1 MVAVGFTR
9 EVRTIDKEFL
19 ELDKQT
25 QKLISKH
32 ERNIKKN
39 YKKALD
45 DLRKQVADLYEK
57 YGDADGK
64 LSLET
69 MNKYARLDN
78 LKKSIQDSLNEVY
91 KANKQEIYTNL
102 KEVYKLNSEGVVKPL
117 EKSISYLPNTKI
129 NFDSILKTLDV
140 AKTINEEMA
149 GLNWAERL
157 GKHRA
162 DVIYNVEKT
171 VREGLYNGDTYK
183 TMATR
188 LKDSLEGDVINPT
201 RIVRTEGARVMS
213 TAQTDVLNK
222 VADKVPMKKIWL
234 SANDERTRDTHIA
247 MHKKE
252 VDYEDVFIL
261 PDGTEM
267 FAPLQGGNAKNVINC
282 RCVMSIR
289 IAEEA
294 EDKAWKEPAAEP
306 EPKVKEERKQI
317 EKVEELKKL
326 KESGMSEV
334 DYNQY
339 LNTINNSNPDIKRLY
354 SKYADDIG
362 SVKETKNGGV
372 YYSEKNELEF
382 SYPTAAGRHKYS
394 VLAHEYGHYFD
405 YKAKYK
411 NISFSEI
418 TKVRDITGIDY
429 VFVDRACMSDEF
441 LAAVRKDKKHI
452 KSIITSEKKADLY
465 DNHASSGVQDAIDGL
480 FPKSRIF
487 WGHGEKYYNRYYAEI
502 EYRDKSRGTSVK
514 TTLQKAYKEMG
525 FDAKT
530 LTKTKA
536 IVREYRAASEIWA
549 NVMASEVTGG
559 KSLDYVKEYL
569 PNSYKAML
577 EIIKGA
583 E

>member
-1 MVAVGFTR
+1 M
-9 EVRTIDKEFL
+9 IDKEFL

-25 QKLISKH
+25 QKLITRH

-45 DLRKQVADLYEK
+45 DLRKQIADLYEK
-57 YGDADGK
+57 YGDSEGK

-78 LKKSIQDSLNEVY
+78 LKKSIQDSLNDVY
-91 KANKQEIYTNL
+91 KANKQEIYENL
-102 KEVYKLNSEGVVKPL
+102 KEVYKLNSEEVAKLL
-117 EKSISYLPNTKI
+117 EKGISYLPNTKI
-129 NFDSILKTLDV
+129 NFDGILKTLDV
-140 AKTINEEMA
+140 AKTINQEMA

-157 GKHRA
+157 GKHRS
-162 DVIYNVEKT
+162 DVIYNVERT

-183 TMATR
+183 TMAKR

-234 SANDERTRDTHIA
+234 SANDERTRDTHVA

-282 RCVMSIR
+282 RCVLSIR
-289 IAEEA
+289 IAEET
-294 EDKAWKEPAAEP
+294 EGKAWKEPTAEP
-306 EPKVKEERKQI
+306 EVKEEAREV
-317 EKVEELKKL
+317 EKIEELKKL
-326 KESGMSEV
+326 KASGMSEL
-334 DYNQY
+334 DYSQY
-339 LNTINNSNPDIKRLY
+339 LNTINNSSPEIKHLY
-354 SKYADDIG
+354 SKYADDIA

-372 YYSEKNELEF
+372 YYSGKNTLEF
-382 SYPTAAGRHKYS
+382 SYPTAEGRHKYS

-411 NISFSEI
+411 NISYSEI
-418 TKVRDITGIDY
+418 TKVRDITGLDY

-441 LAAVRKDKKHI
+441 LAAVRKDKEHI
-452 KSIITSEKKADLY
+452 KKIITTEKRADLY
-465 DNHASSGVQDAIDGL
+465 NNHASSGVQDAIDGL

-502 EYRDKSRGTSVK
+502 EYNDKARGIATK
-514 TTLQKAYKEMG
+514 NTLQKAYKEMG

-536 IVREYRAASEIWA
+536 IVREYRASSEIWA
-549 NVMASEVTGG
+549 NVMAAEITGG
-559 KSLDYVKEYL
+559 KSLNYVKEYL
-569 PNSYKAML
+569 PNSYKAMI

>member
-1 MVAVGFTR
+1 MR

-69 MNKYARLDN
+69 MNKYTRLDN

-91 KANKQEIYTNL
+91 KANRQEIYANL
-102 KEVYKLNSEGVVKPL
+102 KEVYKLNSEGVIKPL

-129 NFDSILKTLDV
+129 NFDGILKTLDV

-188 LKDSLEGDVINPT
+188 LKESLEGDVINPT

-247 MHKKE
+247 MHRKE

-289 IAEEA
+289 IAEET
-294 EDKAWKEPAAEP
+294 EGKAWKEPATEP
-306 EPKVKEERKQI
+306 EVKEESKQI
-317 EKVEELKKL
+317 EKVEKLKRL
-326 KESGMSEV
+326 KESGMSEL
-334 DYNQY
+334 DYSQY
-339 LNTINNSNPDIKRLY
+339 LNTINNSNPDIKHLY

-372 YYSEKNELEF
+372 YYSEKNKLEF
-382 SYPTAAGRHKYS
+382 SYPTAEGRHKYS

-465 DNHASSGVQDAIDGL
+465 NNHASSGVQDAIDGL

-502 EYRDKSRGTSVK
+502 EIRDKTRGTTVK
-514 TTLQKAYKEMG
+514 KTLQKAYKDMG

-530 LTKTKA
+530 LTKTKE
-536 IVREYRAASEIWA
+536 IVREYRASSEIWA
-549 NVMASEVTGG
+549 NVMAAEVTGG

-569 PNSYKAML
+569 PNSYKAMI

>member
-1 MVAVGFTR
+1 MGFTR

-91 KANKQEIYTNL
+91 KANKQEIYANL

-117 EKSISYLPNTKI
+117 EKSISYLPNTRI
-129 NFDSILKTLDV
+129 NFEGILKTLDV

-213 TAQTDVLNK
+213 TAQTDVLNR

-294 EDKAWKEPAAEP
+294 KGKAWKEPTAADLP
-306 EPKVKEERKQI
+306 EVPVRPSKKDYQDIEDYYTAREKYSNEKEKYNVKLAEIVEISGKKPIAYDTDEKIKGWAARNNFRIDNSVLENVDKRVLSEAIEVQDEMLSKYPFIKKRQDKLHQYGFGYEGDSSYLFEASRGLNFGSTWKDYEYGLKQVYSSLKEGYFTFGDGTLKTLIRHEFGHNIDNYIKATKLSTFDIDDIKII
-317 EKVEELKKL
+317 EKRNVLREKYENELVSLTTKYSKTEYAFTN
-326 KESGMSEV
+326 KSEAFAEGFAE
-334 DYNQY
+334 YS
-339 LNTINNSNPDIKRLY
+339 SNPE
-354 SKYADDIG
+354 S
-362 SVKETKNGGV
+362 
-372 YYSEKNELEF
+372 
-382 SYPTAAGRHKYS
+382 
-394 VLAHEYGHYFD
+394 EYGKMFG
-405 YKAKYK
+405 A
-411 NISFSEI
+411 
-418 TKVRDITGIDY
+418 
-429 VFVDRACMSDEF
+429 F
-441 LAAVRKDKKHI
+441 LER
-452 KSIITSEKKADLY
+452 
-465 DNHASSGVQDAIDGL
+465 
-480 FPKSRIF
+480 
-487 WGHGEKYYNRYYAEI
+487 W
-502 EYRDKSRGTSVK
+502 
-514 TTLQKAYKEMG
+514 
-525 FDAKT
+525 
-530 LTKTKA
+530 
-536 IVREYRAASEIWA
+536 
-549 NVMASEVTGG
+549 
-559 KSLDYVKEYL
+559 
-569 PNSYKAML
+569 L
-577 EIIKGA
+577 E
-583 E
+583 

>member
-1 MVAVGFTR
+1 M
-9 EVRTIDKEFL
+9 RTIDKEFL

-91 KANKQEIYTNL
+91 RTNKQEIYTNL

-117 EKSISYLPNTKI
+117 EKSISYLPNTRI
-129 NFDSILKTLDV
+129 NFEGILKTLDV

-289 IAEEA
+289 IAEET
-294 EDKAWKEPAAEP
+294 EGKAWKEPTPEP
-306 EPKVKEERKQI
+306 EVKEEVSTVIKFKEAKNIQEANEYAQKELGIKNVDYKGVDVAVANEWNKGLADNFARFPELKNAIRHTGTAQSRNNLIKQRMTKDITERYQKNNPDWSI
-317 EKVEELKKL
+317 EKLNPYIKKDVSRRMRNYTIKSNTMAQSWSPGKGLYEDLAGVTINKEYGKSFDNLAKTIAKDVKSQFHPAGTESIRSLLDHEIGHQLDDMLGISKIDEIKKL
-326 KESGMSEV
+326 YDSRTYEAITKDLSTYSWK
-334 DYNQY
+334 N
-339 LNTINNSNPDIKRLY
+339 NNSNRYGEMIAEGWSEYVNNPEPREMAKI
-354 SKYADDIG
+354 IG
-362 SVKETKNGGV
+362 ET
-372 YYSEKNELEF
+372 
-382 SYPTAAGRHKYS
+382 
-394 VLAHEYGHYFD
+394 
-405 YKAKYK
+405 
-411 NISFSEI
+411 
-418 TKVRDITGIDY
+418 
-429 VFVDRACMSDEF
+429 
-441 LAAVRKDKKHI
+441 
-452 KSIITSEKKADLY
+452 
-465 DNHASSGVQDAIDGL
+465 
-480 FPKSRIF
+480 
-487 WGHGEKYYNRYYAEI
+487 I
-502 EYRDKSRGTSVK
+502 E
-514 TTLQKAYKEMG
+514 
-525 FDAKT
+525 
-530 LTKTKA
+530 
-536 IVREYRAASEIWA
+536 REY
-549 NVMASEVTGG
+549 
-559 KSLDYVKEYL
+559 KK
-569 PNSYKAML
+569 KF
-577 EIIKGA
+577 KK
-583 E
+583 

>member
-1 MVAVGFTR
+1 MGFTR

-102 KEVYKLNSEGVVKPL
+102 KEVYKLNSEGVIKPL
-117 EKSISYLPNTKI
+117 EKSISYLPNTRI
-129 NFDSILKTLDV
+129 NFEGILKKLDV
-140 AKTINEEMA
+140 AKTINQEMA

-162 DVIYNVEKT
+162 DVIYNVERT

-294 EDKAWKEPAAEP
+294 EGKAWKEPTAEP
-306 EPKVKEERKQI
+306 EVKEERKQI

-372 YYSEKNELEF
+372 YYSEKNKLEF
-382 SYPTAAGRHKYS
+382 SYPTAEGRHKYS

-465 DNHASSGVQDAIDGL
+465 NNHASSGVQDAIDGL

-502 EYRDKSRGTSVK
+502 EIRDKTRGTTVK
-514 TTLQKAYKEMG
+514 KTLQKAYKDMG

-530 LTKTKA
+530 LTKTKE
-536 IVREYRAASEIWA
+536 IVREYRASSEIWA
-549 NVMASEVTGG
+549 NVMAAEVTGG

-569 PNSYKAML
+569 PNSYKAMI

>member
-1 MVAVGFTR
+1 MGFTR

-102 KEVYKLNSEGVVKPL
+102 KEVYKLNSEGVIKPL

-129 NFDSILKTLDV
+129 NFDGILKTLDV

-157 GKHRA
+157 GKHRT

-289 IAEEA
+289 IAEEV
-294 EDKAWKEPAAEP
+294 EGKEWKEPTAES
-306 EPKVKEERKQI
+306 EAKEEIKQI
-317 EKVEELKKL
+317 EKIEELKKL
-326 KESGMSEV
+326 KESGMSEG

-339 LNTINNSNPDIKRLY
+339 LNTVNNSSPDIKHLY

-372 YYSEKNELEF
+372 YYSETNELEF
-382 SYPTAAGRHKYS
+382 SYPTAEGRNKYS
-394 VLAHEYGHYFD
+394 ILAHEYGHYFD

-441 LAAVRKDKKHI
+441 LASVRKDKKHI

-502 EYRDKSRGTSVK
+502 EYRDKSRGTAGK
-514 TTLQKAYKEMG
+514 KTLQQAYKDMG

-530 LTKTKA
+530 LTKTKE
-536 IVREYRAASEIWA
+536 IVREYRASSEIWA
-549 NVMASEVTGG
+549 NVVSAEVTGG

-569 PNSYKAML
+569 PNSYKAMI